1 MRPLI
6 AAALFASLPVAL
18 FAAGGNMTTTTP
30 PKPTETTTDC
40 FSERQWDP
48 EKKAW
53 VRYSKKVNGVW
64 DPKIQRCVRP
74 DKASSLDLDTLRDA
88 VRELAYAGRLEDAQ
102 TVLSQMPQDDDLVL
116 TYWGFTHRKLGNQ
129 VEADEFYARAI
140 ATNANNLLARS
151 YMGQGFVT
159 AGKTDEAIAQW
170 REIKA
175 RGGDGTWAEASL
187 REAIRSGL
195 TYNY

>member
-1 MRPLI
+1 MRALLALALI
-6 AAALFASLPVAL
+6 ATLPSTL
-18 FAAGGNMTTTTP
+18 HAAGGDMTTTTP
-30 PKPTETTTDC
+30 PKQTETTKDC

-64 DPKIQRCVRP
+64 DPKIERCVRP

-88 VRELAYAGRLEDAQ
+88 VRELAYAGRLEEAQ
-102 TVLSQMPQDDDLVL
+102 MILGQMPQDDDLVL
-116 TYWGFTHRKLGNQ
+116 TYWGFTHRKLGNSDQ
-129 VEADEFYARAI
+129 AEAYYSRAI
-140 ATNANNLLARS
+140 DANPDNLLARS
-151 YMGQGFVT
+151 YMGQGFVET
-159 AGKTDEAIAQW
+159 GDTDRAIAQW

-187 REAIRSGL
+187 REAIRTGL
-195 TYNY
+195 TYSY